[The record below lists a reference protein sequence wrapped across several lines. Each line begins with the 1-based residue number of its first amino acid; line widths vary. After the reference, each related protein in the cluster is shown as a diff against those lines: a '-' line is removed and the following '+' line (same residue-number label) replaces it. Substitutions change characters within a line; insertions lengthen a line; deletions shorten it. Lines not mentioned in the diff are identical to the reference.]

1 MEKTEYTIQERE
13 TIKKLVE
20 DMKGCG
26 LFIGRYDAK
35 NGSPVFMH
43 GISAV
48 MEYLA
53 YTVSEEYGDK
63 FSDEFVNNLIKSEK
77 SA

>member
-1 MEKTEYTIQERE
+1 MEKTKYTDQERE
-13 TIKKLVE
+13 VLKKVVE

-26 LFIGRYDAK
+26 LFIGRYDAT

-63 FSDEFVNNLIKSEK
+63 FSDEFINNLIKSEK

>member
-13 TIKKLVE
+13 TIKKLVG

-35 NGSPVFMH
+35 NGSSVFMH
-43 GISAV
+43 GISTV

-53 YTVSEEYGDK
+53 YTVSEEYGNN

>member
-1 MEKTEYTIQERE
+1 MEKTKYTNQERE
-13 TIKKLVE
+13 IIKKVVE

-26 LFIGRYDAK
+26 LFIGRYDAT

-43 GISAV
+43 GVSTV

-53 YTVSEEYGDK
+53 YLVSDSYGEQ
-63 FSDEFVNNLIKSEK
+63 FSDEFLNNLIKSEK

>member
-20 DMKGCG
+20 DMKNCG
-26 LFIGRYDAK
+26 LFIGRYDAT

-43 GISAV
+43 GVSMV

-53 YTVSEEYGDK
+53 YLVSDSYGEK
-63 FSDEFVNNLIKSEK
+63 FSDEFLNNLIKSEK

>member
-1 MEKTEYTIQERE
+1 MEERKWTDQERE

-43 GISAV
+43 GISTV

-53 YTVSEEYGDK
+53 YTVGEEYGDN
-63 FSDEFVNNLIKSEK
+63 FSDEFVKNLIKSENN
-77 SA
+77 A